1 MIRLK
6 HRRGNEPLTGIAGFC
21 ASPLDDGTRQEASAV
36 QDDNPRAG
44 LAKPELGRE
53 PTFKNFELGAA
64 NPSRA
69 DVIDWVQA
77 PDPADEIKSVR
88 DMNNYQV
95 VDENLGKVYVDP
107 SASHPLLVILLPSA
121 AVRLTVD
128 GNHVPFLNT
137 GLDIASGRRTI
148 SENGFGY
155 PPWYR
160 RWMILLKA
168 K

>member
-1 MIRLK
+1 M
-6 HRRGNEPLTGIAGFC
+6 G
-21 ASPLDDGTRQEASAV
+21 
-36 QDDNPRAG
+36 
-44 LAKPELGRE
+44 
-53 PTFKNFELGAA
+53 
-64 NPSRA
+64 
-69 DVIDWVQA
+69 
-77 PDPADEIKSVR
+77 

-95 VDENLGKVYVDP
+95 ILSERQRSTDAMPDLAGEKLGKIYVDP
-107 SASHPLLVILLPSA
+107 SASHPLLVILPASA

-148 SENGFGY
+148 SKNGFGY
-155 PPWYR
+155 APWYR